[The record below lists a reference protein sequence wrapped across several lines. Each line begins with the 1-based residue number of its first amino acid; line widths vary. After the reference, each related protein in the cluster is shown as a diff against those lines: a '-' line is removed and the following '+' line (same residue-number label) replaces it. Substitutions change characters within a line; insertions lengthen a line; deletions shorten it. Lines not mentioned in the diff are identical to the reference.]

1 MHAHAKNAWVQTLSK
16 VQAKLE
22 FDKSIVDGFDVFYF

>member
-1 MHAHAKNAWVQTLSK
+1 MQISSK

-22 FDKSIVDGFDVFYF
+22 FDKSIIDGFDVFLAVSSWESV